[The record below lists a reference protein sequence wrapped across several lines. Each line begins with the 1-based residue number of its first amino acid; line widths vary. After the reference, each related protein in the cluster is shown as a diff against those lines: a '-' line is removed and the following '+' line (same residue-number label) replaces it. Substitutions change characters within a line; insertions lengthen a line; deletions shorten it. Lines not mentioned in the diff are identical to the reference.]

1 MIIGSLLESMAEVA
15 ELIEDRED
23 INLSGLSTTELIER
37 VKKNTNL
44 VEELIPL
51 LPEDISYY
59 LMSQEFND
67 ACEKRFDEC
76 DADGSGDLE
85 PDEMVPIIIEMSKGQ
100 GIDVT
105 PAQCIEFAEI
115 FDDDGRLAGVRVRV
129 GGSRV

>member
-15 ELIEDRED
+15 ELIEDRDD
-23 INLSGLSTTELIER
+23 INLAGLSTAELIER

-59 LMSQEFND
+59 LMSEEFKA

-100 GIDVT
+100 ET
-105 PAQCIEFAEI
+105 
-115 FDDDGRLAGVRVRV
+115 RL
-129 GGSRV
+129 SPLMS